1 MSTILEVK
9 AIALPLL
16 FIPLSTGLLFLMS
29 LLLFRTT
36 KKNETLLLSVVMF
49 GLFCLSFIPYTVI
62 GDEKLTFFSDPYHYG
77 TIITLCSFL
86 SVKLLLISE
95 LDWRRALPESILFL
109 VSILLLMLDEQIA
122 GTLLSL
128 LLIGYGGFRMW
139 ESYQYGDAVWAFGS
153 HLLFGLLGLFGF
165 IGILFPYDGGRFL
178 YSLLLIGI
186 LSMIQMHIFDVVM
199 ERLKSA
205 SVSSVTDSLTGL
217 YNKRFLMRKSTQLSQ
232 TQDISI
238 IFADIDNFKILN
250 DTKGH
255 DRGDI
260 VLKDV
265 GRIFQD
271 VIGNQGF
278 ACRFGGEEF
287 VGIVTGGDSQKK
299 AETFRAIVEKRTGVT
314 VSVGV
319 STGNPDAAALI
330 KEADEAMYEAKG
342 SGKNRVVVARNEEEK
357 VV

>member
-1 MSTILEVK
+1 
-9 AIALPLL
+9 
-16 FIPLSTGLLFLMS
+16 
-29 LLLFRTT
+29 
-36 KKNETLLLSVVMF
+36 MF
-49 GLFCLSFIPYTVI
+49 GLFCISFITYTVI

-77 TIITLCSFL
+77 TIITLFSFL
-86 SVKLLLISE
+86 SVKLLVISE

-109 VSILLLMLDEQIA
+109 VSILLLLLDEQIA

-128 LLIGYGGFRMW
+128 LLIVYGGDRMW
-139 ESYQYGDAVWAFGS
+139 GSYQYGDAVWAFGN

-165 IGILFPYDGGRFL
+165 IGIWFPYDGGRFL
-178 YSLLLIGI
+178 YSLLLILI

-217 YNKRFLMRKSTQLSQ
+217 YNKRFLMRKSEQLSQ
-232 TQDISI
+232 THDISI
-238 IFADIDNFKILN
+238 IFADIDNFKTLN

-255 DRGDI
+255 DLGDI

-265 GRIFQD
+265 GRIFQE

-287 VGIVTGGDSQKK
+287 VGIVISGDSQKK
-299 AETFRAIVEKRTGVT
+299 AESFRAIVEKRTEVT

-342 SGKNRVVVARNEEEK
+342 SGKNRVVVTRNEKEII
-357 VV
+357 V